1 MTVILGI
8 TGTIGSGKST
18 VGKLLAEAGVPVF
31 DTDHMVHSMLTEE
44 NPLREAVV
52 SRFGNAIQRADGAVD
67 RPKLGAIVFA
77 DDAARKDLE
86 AIVHPEVRRRIRA
99 LAEEHSD
106 HPVVAFLVPLL
117 FEAGTQ
123 AQYDQI
129 WTVVSDDSVLRSR
142 LKLRDKMD
150 DAQVERRL
158 AAQMPQPEK
167 AARANRVI
175 DNSGTLEQ
183 TREQIETA
191 LRELESSHK

>member
-1 MTVILGI
+1 MTVILGV

-18 VGKLLAEAGVPVF
+18 VGNLLAESGVPVF

-44 NPLREAVV
+44 NPIREAVV
-52 SRFGNAIQRADGAVD
+52 ARFGDAIRRQDGAID
-67 RPKLGAIVFA
+67 RTKLGAIVFA

-86 AIVHPEVRRRIRA
+86 GIVHPEVRRRIRA
-99 LAEEHSD
+99 LVEEHRD

-117 FEAGTQ
+117 FEAGTE
-123 AQYDQI
+123 AQYDRI
-129 WTVVSDDSVLRSR
+129 WTVVSDDSVLRNR
-142 LKLRDKMD
+142 LKVRDKMD

-158 AAQMPQPEK
+158 ATQMPQREK
-167 AARANRVI
+167 AARANLVI

-183 TREQIETA
+183 TREQIESA